1 MKYLQSR
8 ALRIGLVVFVVAA
21 IAATAAV
28 RLRNTPQPPP
38 VQTANV
44 PRVLEFSTDDLARV
58 QLESVARSFS
68 VTGTLTPLE
77 QAVLKT
83 RAPGVL
89 TEVLAREGEPV
100 RKGQL
105 LARVDA
111 TEVKAQLAAREADT
125 VAARAQLEWA
135 QRNLKRQGDLLD
147 KGFISPNAYDSVKN
161 DAAVARARLDA
172 ANAQAAQVRKSVS
185 DQTLSAPLSG
195 IVARRHAEP
204 GERLP
209 ADSPILTIVSLDR
222 LELAADVPTTEI
234 ARVALGQAVRVRV
247 DGFGERMFEGRIE
260 RINPQATAGAG
271 VVPVYVSVDNARHEL
286 RAGLFA
292 HGQIVVGVAQELLT
306 IPAAGVRE
314 RDGGHFVYVVQ
325 GDRLVQRAVTLSFI
339 ADESAVIA
347 SGLSNGDTV
356 VAVNLGSLPENAAVR
371 LPTTAVSGTPLSAD
385 KR

>member
-1 MKYLQSR
+1 MKPLHSR
-8 ALRIGLVVFVVAA
+8 ALRIGLVVLVIAAIVAA
-21 IAATAAV
+21 FAV
-28 RLRNTPQPPP
+28 RLRGAPKPPP
-38 VQTANV
+38 VATVSA
-44 PRVLEFSTDDLARV
+44 PRVLEFSADDIARV
-58 QLESVARSFS
+58 QLESVSRSVA
-68 VTGTLTPLE
+68 VTGTLTPFE
-77 QAVLKT
+77 QSVLKT

-89 TEVLAREGEPV
+89 TDVLAREGESV

-111 TEVKAQLAAREADT
+111 TEVKAQLAARAADV
-125 VAARAQLEWA
+125 VAARAQLDWA
-135 QRNLKRQGDLLD
+135 QRNLKRQGDLLE
-147 KGFISPNAYDSVKN
+147 KGFISHNAYDSVEN

-172 ANAQAAQVRKSVS
+172 ANAQVSQIRKSVS

-234 ARVALGQAVRVRV
+234 ARVALGHAVRVRV
-247 DGFGERMFEGRIE
+247 DGFSERVFEGRIE

-271 VVPVYVSVDNARHEL
+271 VVPVYVSVDNAGHEL

-292 HGQIVVGVAQELLT
+292 HGDIIIGEAQQRLT

-314 RDGGHFVYVVQ
+314 RDGGHFVYLVQ
-325 GDRLVQRAVTLSFI
+325 GDRLAQRAVSVGFI
-339 ADESAVIA
+339 ADQRAVIA
-347 SGLSNGDTV
+347 SGLSAGDTV
-356 VAVNLGSLPENAAVR
+356 VAANLGPLPENAPVR
-371 LPTTAVSGTPLSAD
+371 LPTTAVSGMPPSAD

>member
-1 MKYLQSR
+1 MNRWSSR
-8 ALRIGLVVFVVAA
+8 ALRIGLLVLIVAA
-21 IAATAAV
+21 IAGTIAG
-28 RLRNTPQPPP
+28 RLRDQPKPAPP
-38 VQTANV
+38 GAGA
-44 PRVLEFSTDDLARV
+44 PRVLEFSREDIAYAQMET
-58 QLESVARSFS
+58 VARSFP
-68 VTGTLTPLE
+68 VTGTLAPLE
-77 QAVLKT
+77 QAVVKT
-83 RAPGVL
+83 RSPGVL
-89 TEVLAREGEPV
+89 TEVLAREGEGV
-100 RKGQL
+100 SKGQL

-111 TEVKAQLAAREADT
+111 TEVKAQLAAREADV
-125 VAARAQLEWA
+125 VAARAQLELA
-135 QRNLKRQGDLLD
+135 QRTLKRQGDLLE

-185 DQTLSAPLSG
+185 DQTLSAPLTG
-195 IVARRHAEP
+195 IVARRHADP

-234 ARVALGQAVRVRV
+234 ARVSAGQTVRVRV
-247 DGFGERMFEGRIE
+247 DGFGERVFEGRIE

-292 HGQIVVGVAQELLT
+292 HGDIVVGEAQQRVT

-314 RDGGHFVYVVQ
+314 RDGGHFVYVVR
-325 GDRLVQRAVTLSFI
+325 GDRLVERAVTVGFV
-339 ADESAVIA
+339 ADERAVIA
-347 SGLSNGDTV
+347 TGLSAGDTV
-356 VAVNLGSLPENAAVR
+356 VAANLGPLPNDAPVR
-371 LPTTAVSGTPLSAD
+371 LPATAVSGTPPSAD